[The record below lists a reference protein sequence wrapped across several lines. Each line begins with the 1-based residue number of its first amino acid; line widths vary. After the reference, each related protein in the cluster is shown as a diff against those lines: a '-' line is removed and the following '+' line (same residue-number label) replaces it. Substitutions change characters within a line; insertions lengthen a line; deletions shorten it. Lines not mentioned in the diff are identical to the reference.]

1 MNQREKQFTDNLIE
15 AVNNAL
21 AKRDARIDSLM
32 EQLSLYQ
39 QLLQKQENDIAA
51 LLLLL
56 EEQAS
61 ASLNRLEQWF
71 DAEKN
76 SFEQSLHAFLIQ
88 QVKAIPMPKDG
99 RDGKDAFNI
108 DILPDIDETKSYAR
122 GTLATHHGGLWR
134 AYEQTKGMHGWECI
148 VRGCSSLAWSLQDER
163 TLLVNSILSNGEM
176 VQTKYVF
183 PTMIYQGVFA
193 INRALPYQKGDV
205 VTWGGSLWHC
215 NEPTKDKPGEL
226 HSKGWTLI
234 VKRGR
239 DGRDTK

>member
-99 RDGKDAFNI
+99 RDGKDGHSVTLEEIKPLVDSAINLAI
-108 DILPDIDETKSYAR
+108 SALPKPLDGKDGKDGHSV
-122 GTLATHHGGLWR
+122 TLEEIKPLVDSA
-134 AYEQTKGMHGWECI
+134 
-148 VRGCSSLAWSLQDER
+148 
-163 TLLVNSILSNGEM
+163 VNS
-176 VQTKYVF
+176 
-183 PTMIYQGVFA
+183 A
-193 INRALPYQKGDV
+193 ISALPKPLDGKDGKDGHS
-205 VTWGGSLWHC
+205 VTL
-215 NEPTKDKPGEL
+215 EEIKPL
-226 HSKGWTLI
+226 
-234 VKRGR
+234 V
-239 DGRDTK
+239 

>member
-88 QVKAIPMPKDG
+88 QVKAIPIPKNG
-99 RDGKDAFNI
+99 RDGHSVTLEDIKPLI
-108 DILPDIDETKSYAR
+108 DSAVN
-122 GTLATHHGGLWR
+122 LA
-134 AYEQTKGMHGWECI
+134 I
-148 VRGCSSLAWSLQDER
+148 S
-163 TLLVNSILSNGEM
+163 
-176 VQTKYVF
+176 
-183 PTMIYQGVFA
+183 
-193 INRALPYQKGDV
+193 ALPKPLDGKDGKDGHS
-205 VTWGGSLWHC
+205 VTL
-215 NEPTKDKPGEL
+215 EEVKPL
-226 HSKGWTLI
+226 
-234 VKRGR
+234 V
-239 DGRDTK
+239 

>member
-71 DAEKN
+71 DAEKIALN
-76 SFEQSLHAFLIQ
+76 NPYMLFL
-88 QVKAIPMPKDG
+88 
-99 RDGKDAFNI
+99 FS
-108 DILPDIDETKSYAR
+108 KSRLFLY
-122 GTLATHHGGLWR
+122 L
-134 AYEQTKGMHGWECI
+134 KM
-148 VRGCSSLAWSLQDER
+148 V
-163 TLLVNSILSNGEM
+163 EM
-176 VQTKYVF
+176 VTV
-183 PTMIYQGVFA
+183 
-193 INRALPYQKGDV
+193 
-205 VTWGGSLWHC
+205 
-215 NEPTKDKPGEL
+215 
-226 HSKGWTLI
+226 
-234 VKRGR
+234 
-239 DGRDTK
+239 